1 METETTTSEC
11 ASELNEIPACGTAG
25 TEGATV
31 VSTSSFAKKD
41 SAWTQRSLNDSE
53 SAAPPRNQKQED
65 SKSSKRFGGGDELEH
80 RYKLCLR
87 AEIVGLCVL
96 IVIVWG
102 LLSLPIVFYHL
113 PVVSEN
119 ETLQTVSQYI
129 NIVNQ

>member
-1 METETTTSEC
+1 METETALSEC
-11 ASELNEIPACGTAG
+11 ALSELNEISACGKAD
-25 TEGATV
+25 TEGANG

-41 SAWTQRSLNDSE
+41 NAWSQCFVNGSE
-53 SAAPPRNQKQED
+53 SAAPQRNQKQED
-65 SKSSKRFGGGDELEH
+65 SKSSTRFGGGDLEH

-102 LLSLPIVFYHL
+102 LMSLPIVFYHL

-119 ETLQTVSQYI
+119 HKHSLSM
-129 NIVNQ
+129 